1 MNEHPGRAGLDT
13 RVPAPTADPPG
24 RLGRLWSRALRP
36 LLTLPIIETRVARR
50 GFQVDSPQVVQRL
63 QTIGAHFAHGYNTA
77 LRSASLQ
84 ALTTALQAEAPADAG
99 FTFEGAA
106 MGLALLDGL
115 TPGRHWWAAFV
126 AGPARQ
132 HDYMAWVGLGW
143 ALARLPGSPQRA
155 LRHHRSIKRW
165 LALDG
170 WGFHAGYF
178 DWRRS
183 VLQQRRPAAL
193 QGLAARVFDQGLGR
207 SLWFVWG
214 ANPLAV
220 QRSIA
225 GFAADRQADLWSG
238 IGLAAAYAGAID
250 DVGLIAL
257 RRAAAGHGPD
267 LGQGVAFAA
276 EARWRA
282 GNPVPHAE
290 RACQAL
296 LGLSLA
302 QAAALARA
310 SLPAQGDDLESY
322 QRWRAAIRAA
332 CAQGLDVRPAQAA
345 CGPRG

>member
-1 MNEHPGRAGLDT
+1 MNEHPGWAGPDT
-13 RVPAPTADPPG
+13 LVPAPVADPPG
-24 RLGRLWSRALRP
+24 RLGRLWSRTLQPMLA
-36 LLTLPIIETRVARR
+36 LPIIETRVARR
-50 GFQVDSPQVVQRL
+50 GFQVDSAQVVQRL
-63 QTIGAHFAHGYNTA
+63 EAIGARFAHGYNSA
-77 LRSASLQ
+77 LRSAGLDDL
-84 ALTTALQAEAPADAG
+84 ATALQAEAPADAG
-99 FTFEGAA
+99 FAFEGAA
-106 MGLALLDGL
+106 MGLALVDGL
-115 TPGRHWWAAFV
+115 TPGRHWWQAFV

-155 LRHHRSIKRW
+155 LRNYPSIKRW

-183 VLQQRRPAAL
+183 VLLQRRPASL
-193 QGLAARVFDQGLGR
+193 QGPAARVFDQGLGR

-214 ANPLAV
+214 AKPLAV

-225 GFAADRQADLWSG
+225 RFAADRQADLWSG

-250 DVGLIAL
+250 EAGLIAL
-257 RRAAAGHGPD
+257 RAAAAGHGPD

-282 GNPVPHAE
+282 GNAVPHTE

-310 SLPAQGDDLESY
+310 SLPAQGDDLASY
-322 QRWRAAIRAA
+322 QRWRAALRAG
-332 CAQGLDVRPAQAA
+332 CAQCPDEQAA
-345 CGPRG
+345 CGPGG